1 MGTEEINGNKY
12 LPLVSTNKSQEKIK
26 KYEELW
32 SKIRN
37 LISSLTKYSD
47 DFDEIYIKITFDLD
61 NELSLN
67 KAIEI
72 PSMIIV
78 VTVIFLENN
87 KYYQE
92 DFLDE
97 CLIKYKN
104 GE

>member
-67 KAIEI
+67 KTIEI

-92 DFLDE
+92 DLLDE

>member
-1 MGTEEINGNKY
+1 M
-12 LPLVSTNKSQEKIK
+12 
-26 KYEELW
+26 
-32 SKIRN
+32 
-37 LISSLTKYSD
+37 
-47 DFDEIYIKITFDLD
+47 KITFDLD

-67 KAIEI
+67 KSIEI